1 MFSAL
6 AAGSLNLLD
15 PVNLLVMFVGVAIG
29 IVGGMLPGISVVTTL
44 ALFMPFTFSMPAT
57 TALIALGAVFCG
69 ATYGGANAAILINT
83 PGQPGSIATTFD
95 GYAMTQ
101 QGRAEE
107 GLYTAL
113 LASAFGGVVG
123 ALLLLLFF
131 EPLSGIA
138 LKFGSE
144 AFFWMAI
151 FGLTTLAAMSPG
163 NVIKSL
169 LGGCIG
175 LGLSTVGLDPA
186 DGFPRFTF
194 DCYDLVQGLDMVVL
208 MTSLFSFSQMLFLL
222 ESGDGY
228 IADLVRRPKAFLT
241 ALKGVWAC
249 RKLLTLMSCLGC
261 FIGGLPGAGGSV
273 ASIITYNEA
282 RRWDRNPARW
292 GTGVIEG
299 VAVPE
304 AANNACVGGSLVP
317 LMALGIP
324 GSAMSGSASAAI
336 LMGGLL
342 SQGLTP
348 GPQLLENN
356 ADVAYTFISSLI
368 FVNIVMVLV
377 GWVLVKVCSRILDVP
392 KLVIIPTVITLSI
405 LGAYS
410 LRNSMFDVLVLL
422 LTGGGAYLCLKAR
435 ISPASIALGVVLGPI
450 IEEALSTTIM
460 RSYSSSLPN
469 LLVFS
474 PMSLLFI
481 TLSAVSLLVPVY
493 LARRKGG
500 AGSGGSW
507 KPSARNVL
515 RYDFLAALV
524 CTLAGMFF
532 IGESLELT
540 GVAGIFPLVVFSC
553 VAALGLI
560 VLAQELGKR
569 AVKAG
574 RVNYVNVVLYFAFAI
589 LTWFLVEPLG
599 FYTALFVCMVIMLC
613 YGTFAVRRHTL
624 TAGNA
629 ARCLLFGAGITFA
642 EYACFAW
649 LLHVPTPV
657 GLWI

>member
-163 NVIKSL
+163 NVMKSL

-222 ESGDGY
+222 ESGDDY
-228 IADLVRRPKAFLT
+228 IADLVRRPKAFLS

-282 RRWDRNPARW
+282 RRWDRNPDRW
-292 GTGVIEG
+292 GTGITEG

-324 GSAMSGSASAAI
+324 GSASAAI

-460 RSYSSSLPN
+460 RSYSSSLPD

-481 TLSAVSLLVPVY
+481 TLSAVSLVVPVY

-569 AVKAG
+569 AVKAD
-574 RVNYVNVVLYFAFAI
+574 RVNYVNVVLYFAFAM

-613 YGTFAVRRHTL
+613 YGTFAVRRHAL

-629 ARCLLFGAGITFA
+629 ARCLLLGAGITFA

>member
-324 GSAMSGSASAAI
+324 GSASAAI

>member
-163 NVIKSL
+163 NVMKSL

-186 DGFPRFTF
+186 EGFPRFTF

-282 RRWDRNPARW
+282 RRWDRNPDRW

-324 GSAMSGSASAAI
+324 GSASAAI

-460 RSYSSSLPN
+460 RSYSSSLPD

-569 AVKAG
+569 AVKAD
-574 RVNYVNVVLYFAFAI
+574 RVNSVNVVLYFAFAM
-589 LTWFLVEPLG
+589 LAWFLVEPLG

-613 YGTFAVRRHTL
+613 YGTFAVRRHAL

-629 ARCLLFGAGITFA
+629 ARCLLLGAGITFA

>member
-1 MFSAL
+1 MESDVFSL
-6 AAGSLNLLD
+6 FIAGLLNAMT
-15 PVNLLVMFVGVAIG
+15 PSNLLVMIIGLAVGI
-29 IVGGMLPGISVVTTL
+29 IGGMLPGIAVVTAI
-44 ALFMPFTFSMPAT
+44 ALFIPFTFTMSPE
-57 TALIALGAVFCG
+57 TALIALGAVYSG
-69 ATYGGANAAILINT
+69 ATYGGANASILINT
-83 PGQPGSIATTFD
+83 PGQPSSVMTALD
-95 GYAMTQ
+95 GYQLTL
-101 QGRAEE
+101 QGKAEE
-107 GLYTAL
+107 ALYAAL
-113 LASAFGGVVG
+113 IASAWGGIIGTVVLLVFFRPLASV
-123 ALLLLLFF
+123 
-131 EPLSGIA
+131 A

-144 AFFWMAI
+144 SFFWMAI

-163 NVIKSL
+163 NVMKSL

-282 RRWDRNPARW
+282 RRWDRNPDRW

-324 GSAMSGSASAAI
+324 GSASAAI

-460 RSYSSSLPN
+460 RSYSSSLPE

-569 AVKAG
+569 AVKAD
-574 RVNYVNVVLYFAFAI
+574 RVNYVNVVLYFAFAM

-613 YGTFAVRRHTL
+613 YGTFAVRRHAL

-629 ARCLLFGAGITFA
+629 ARCLLLGAGITFA

>member
-163 NVIKSL
+163 NVMKSL

-282 RRWDRNPARW
+282 RRWDRNPERW
-292 GTGVIEG
+292 GTGVI
-299 VAVPE
+299 E

-324 GSAMSGSASAAI
+324 GSASAAI

-460 RSYSSSLPN
+460 RSYSSSLPE

-569 AVKAG
+569 AVKAD
-574 RVNYVNVVLYFAFAI
+574 RVNYVNVVLYFAFAM

-613 YGTFAVRRHTL
+613 YGTFAVRRHAL

-629 ARCLLFGAGITFA
+629 ARCLLLGAGITFA